1 MHVAPQR
8 NTAVVKSLKCGTKY
22 FFILTAFNNAGRGEP
37 SEEIMAKTKGGGN
50 SLIYLFFFYFLT
62 CMMIIVTKQQPVFLN
77 I

>member
-50 SLIYLFFFYFLT
+50 SLI
-62 CMMIIVTKQQPVFLN
+62 
-77 I
+77 